1 MSDICEI
8 LIITEVSDGSKYVQ
22 HTKNICTVSTKL
34 VEFNFYW
41 TVLMHIQCFQVD
53 VRMLFTN
60 KS

>member
-1 MSDICEI
+1 MSDIT
-8 LIITEVSDGSKYVQ
+8 ITDVSDVSKYVQ
-22 HTKNICTVSTKL
+22 HTINICRVSTKL

-41 TVLMHIQCFQVD
+41 TVLKHIQCFQVD

>member
-1 MSDICEI
+1 MCEI

-22 HTKNICTVSTKL
+22 HTKNICRVSTKL
-34 VEFNFYW
+34 VEINFYW

-60 KS
+60 

>member
-1 MSDICEI
+1 MSDIT
-8 LIITEVSDGSKYVQ
+8 ITDVSDVSKYVQ
-22 HTKNICTVSTKL
+22 HTINICRVSTKL